1 MALFDTKKRTR
12 TSPMRPGEKSYDFY
26 DTAGRASFD
35 IYRDLVNGWISE
47 FPDAEQAEVI
57 SRMKIGTNA
66 QYEQTLAE
74 IVIFLALTRLGHL
87 VEIHPEC
94 PHPTHRPDFL
104 VRNHQGDVL
113 AYVEVTSFGPD
124 QKIVARDHR
133 EAEIYNALETV
144 DLPAGWL
151 LGYEVDVHGAGS
163 PSLNKLKTEVEQWA
177 QEVCGEDSTQMP
189 RRIFEAQDWRI
200 DLTLLGG
207 FRKDKQYERKIG
219 AAMAG
224 VREVSPQVDLRLAL
238 RNKARK
244 YRIENVPYVIVVAD
258 CKNSI
263 PVGDHVED
271 TLIDGL
277 FGTRHVVFKK
287 LADGSFETFDDR
299 GDDGFWGRHGAPRN
313 RNVSAVAILP
323 EPNLWKLRDD
333 RWQPIIAYNPF
344 AINPVSSDLLPLA
357 GFGNVDNEEGYGHIE
372 GSWLADLLGLPGE
385 WPPADE

>member
-1 MALFDTKKRTR
+1 
-12 TSPMRPGEKSYDFY
+12 
-26 DTAGRASFD
+26 
-35 IYRDLVNGWISE
+35 
-47 FPDAEQAEVI
+47 
-57 SRMKIGTNA
+57 
-66 QYEQTLAE
+66 
-74 IVIFLALTRLGHL
+74 
-87 VEIHPEC
+87 
-94 PHPTHRPDFL
+94 
-104 VRNHQGDVL
+104 
-113 AYVEVTSFGPD
+113 
-124 QKIVARDHR
+124 VARDNR

-151 LGYEVDVHGAGS
+151 LGYEVDVHGTGS
-163 PSLNKLKTEVEQWA
+163 PSLNKLKAEVEQWA
-177 QEVCGEDSTQMP
+177 REVCGEDSAQMP

-224 VREVSPQVDLRLAL
+224 VREISPHVDLRLAL

-244 YRIENVPYVIVVAD
+244 YQLEDVPYVIVVAD

-271 TLIDGL
+271 ALIDGL
-277 FGTRHVVFKK
+277 FGTRHVVFRK

-299 GDDGFWGRHGAPRN
+299 ADDGFWGRHGAPRN
-313 RNVSAVAILP
+313 RNVSAVVILP

-344 AINPVSSDLLPLA
+344 ATNPISSDLLPLA
-357 GFGNVDNEEGYGHIE
+357 GFGIVENDEGYGRIE
-372 GSWLADLLGLPGE
+372 GGRLADFLGLPNL
-385 WPPADE
+385 WPPNED